1 MFSVFPSDDQ
11 YIYLYISS
19 FAKQI
24 FYQGHQYYLLDLHY
38 KILWHLKLGGPDRSG
53 VTSAARW
60 TIGSTVDN
68 G

>member
-38 KILWHLKLGGPDRSG
+38 KILVIRA
-53 VTSAARW
+53 TS
-60 TIGSTVDN
+60 VVFL
-68 G
+68 